1 VLDKKGN
8 VISENRHY
16 IVGNEKYILLEPE
29 KNVFYHGK
37 SPYIIGNPLPVLF
50 RSIGKG
56 LIEDVLG
63 LEDAIVEFTNS
74 QIDNLHW
81 IMLGVNEV
89 DKMAFTPKG
98 QAQLTELYPGKLVEK
113 RTGYQGDAFKHHE
126 LGTPPEKAMPL
137 LQELKQFYQQDTSVT
152 EYIQAMP
159 SARAETLGQ
168 YEGKRGSA
176 IEDFISIAKHIER
189 TFLVECVDR
198 ARDLIIQYMSEFNRY
213 PEIKGIFDEEQ
224 VPLEN
229 LTTAEKKAMIVTDL
243 DIVGR
248 GISIFF
254 DRQDRL
260 NKLGV
265 YVKMINA
272 LGEDGKIYIET
283 AEVIRRI
290 NDAFGFERREA
301 MLRTEEQV
309 QQLRQQMAQQ
319 QANALQT
326 QLQLEMQKIQTQQQ
340 KTLMSFKE
348 EMMKL
353 QQDSIERA
361 KDRQADIALA
371 MLKAK

>member
-1 VLDKKGN
+1 
-8 VISENRHY
+8 
-16 IVGNEKYILLEPE
+16 
-29 KNVFYHGK
+29 
-37 SPYIIGNPLPVLF
+37 
-50 RSIGKG
+50 
-56 LIEDVLG
+56 
-63 LEDAIVEFTNS
+63 
-74 QIDNLHW
+74 
-81 IMLGVNEV
+81 
-89 DKMAFTPKG
+89 
-98 QAQLTELYPGKLVEK
+98 
-113 RTGYQGDAFKHHE
+113 
-126 LGTPPEKAMPL
+126 
-137 LQELKQFYQQDTSVT
+137 
-152 EYIQAMP
+152 
-159 SARAETLGQ
+159 
-168 YEGKRGSA
+168 
-176 IEDFISIAKHIER
+176 
-189 TFLVECVDR
+189 
-198 ARDLIIQYMSEFNRY
+198 
-213 PEIKGIFDEEQ
+213 
-224 VPLEN
+224 
-229 LTTAEKKAMIVTDL
+229 MIVTDL